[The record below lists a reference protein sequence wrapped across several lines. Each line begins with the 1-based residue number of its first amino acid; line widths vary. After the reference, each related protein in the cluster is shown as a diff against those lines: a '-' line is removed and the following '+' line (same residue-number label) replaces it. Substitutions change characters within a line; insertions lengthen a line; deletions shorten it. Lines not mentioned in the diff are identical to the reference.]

1 MNPNW
6 FEIGA
11 RHVKSFYSQEVRVA
25 VKEFD
30 NVCTVL
36 SKQLESIQGWEGEQV

>member
-1 MNPNW
+1 MLK
-6 FEIGA
+6 
-11 RHVKSFYSQEVRVA
+11 VFYSQEVRVA

-36 SKQLESIQGWEGEQV
+36 SKQLESVQGWEGEQV